1 MKLVDLKTGQKLNLG
16 FGLLLVLLVLVAVV
30 GAVALRYYQKAS
42 QKAEYVNFA
51 DAYFI
56 TAMVDAGNYRYLQ
69 DELYYQKAL
78 DNCDST
84 YQQMDLLMELMSD
97 EGQIAEMAEVTKD
110 LGVYVASLENTHLLI
125 GDRKQLLAEVKR
137 LGDGIGNLI
146 GYSNI
151 NLVNAR
157 MNYLYYISYND
168 STAIGRC
175 LAAMKQLNRQSTGEV
190 ETLSRQYITEV
201 EKLLPL
207 MAEMSKADESQRSLG
222 QSIMERLDG
231 EAVVISEEAAAANDR
246 AMLGLV
252 LLTVLA
258 VAYGIYIS
266 LKVGNYFRKAVVDN
280 VRLVE
285 KVASGE
291 LMVNVDQA
299 SLATKDEFGDLA
311 RAMDQ
316 LINRLRDIL
325 SGVRNSA
332 EQVNIAGAQTSS
344 ASQQLSQGANEQ
356 ASGVEEISSTMEE
369 IAGNVQQ
376 NTDNSQRAEKIVV
389 NLSKEFTLVGQAASG
404 SLESVRNISEK
415 INIITDIAI
424 QTNILALN
432 AAVEA
437 ARAGEHGRGFSVVA
451 TEIRR
456 LAERSKVAAT
466 EIVDL
471 ASSSVKVTEEAAG
484 RFVSLIAE
492 IENTTRLVQEIAAAS
507 IEQNSG
513 VAQVNDAIQQL
524 NGITQQNAA
533 ASEQL
538 ASNAEEL
545 SSQAEHMK
553 EMIAYFKI
561 ADSYGSSVVRP
572 KDINVNACP
581 VSEAQITKT
590 NKSKKGSDTIQ
601 IDLNMQSGFETEYEK
616 F

>member
-42 QKAEYVNFA
+42 HKAEYVNFA

-69 DELYYQKAL
+69 DEMYYQMAL
-78 DNCDST
+78 NNCDST
-84 YQQMDLLMELMSD
+84 YQQMDLLMGLMSD
-97 EGQIAEMAEVTKD
+97 EGQMAEMTEVTKD
-110 LGVYVASLENTHLLI
+110 LGAYVASVENTHRLI
-125 GDRKQLLAEVKR
+125 GERKQLLAEVKR

-146 GYSNI
+146 GYNNL

-175 LAAMKQLNRQSTGEV
+175 LNAMKQLNRQSTGEV
-190 ETLSRQYITEV
+190 HTLSRQYISEV

-207 MAEMSKADESQRSLG
+207 MAEMEKADEYQRTLG
-222 QSIMERLDG
+222 SSIMGRLDG
-231 EAVVISEEAAAANDR
+231 ETIVISEEAAAANNR
-246 AMLGLV
+246 ALLGLF

-258 VAYGIYIS
+258 VAYGVYIS
-266 LKVGNYFRKAVVDN
+266 LRVGNYFRKAVVDN

-291 LMVNVDQA
+291 LMVNVDKA
-299 SLATKDEFGDLA
+299 SLVAKDEFGDLA

-325 SGVRNSA
+325 SGVSNSA
-332 EQVNIAGAQTSS
+332 ENVNIAGVQTSS

-389 NLSKEFTLVGQAASG
+389 NLSKEFALVGQAASG

-471 ASSSVKVTEEAAG
+471 AASSVKVTEEAAG
-484 RFVSLIAE
+484 RFVGLIAE

-545 SSQAEHMK
+545 SSQAEHLK

-561 ADSYGSSVVRP
+561 DGTIGSSVVRP
-572 KDINVNACP
+572 KDISMNACP
-581 VSEAQITKT
+581 VSEAQNTKVS
-590 NKSKKGSDTIQ
+590 KGKKGSDPIQ
-601 IDLNMQSGFETEYEK
+601 IDLNLKGGFESEYEK

>member
-30 GAVALRYYQKAS
+30 GAVALSYYQKAS
-42 QKAEYVNFA
+42 KKAEYVNFA

-56 TAMVDAGNYRYLQ
+56 TAMVDAGNYRHLQ
-69 DELYYQKAL
+69 HEEDYQSAL
-78 DNCDST
+78 NNCDST
-84 YQQMDLLMELMSD
+84 LQQVDLLLELISD
-97 EGQIAEMAEVTKD
+97 EEQMADMIEVKKD
-110 LGVYVASLENTHLLI
+110 LSEYVASVEQTHRLI
-125 GDRKQLLAEVKR
+125 QERKQMLAEVKS
-137 LGDGIGNLI
+137 LGDGIGELV
-146 GYSNI
+146 GYTNI

-157 MNYLYYISYND
+157 MNYLYFLSYND
-168 STAIGRC
+168 PNAVDRC
-175 LAAMKQLNRQSTGEV
+175 LTAMKQLNRQSTGEV
-190 ETLSRQYITEV
+190 QSFSKQYIANV
-201 EKLLPL
+201 EHLVPL
-207 MAEMSKADESQRSLG
+207 VAEMDKANAYQRTLG
-222 QSIMERLDG
+222 DSIMGKLDG
-231 EAVVISEEAAAANDR
+231 EAIVISKEADAANQR
-246 AMLGLV
+246 AMLGLI

-258 VAYGIYIS
+258 VAYGIYVS

-285 KVASGE
+285 QVAAGN
-291 LMVNVDQA
+291 LNVKAEQQ
-299 SLATKDEFGDLA
+299 SLVAKDEFGDLS
-311 RAMDQ
+311 RATDQ
-316 LINRLRDIL
+316 LINRLRNIL

-332 EQVNIAGAQTSS
+332 EQVNIAGGQTSS

-376 NTDNSQRAEKIVV
+376 NTDNSQHAEKIVV
-389 NLSKEFTLVGQAASG
+389 NLSKEFSLVGQAASG

-507 IEQNSG
+507 TEQNSG
-513 VAQVNDAIQQL
+513 VAQVNEAIQQL
-524 NGITQQNAA
+524 NSITQQNAA

-561 ADSYGSSVVRP
+561 DDSSGATTGSVKKSSA
-572 KDINVNACP
+572 KSCP
-581 VSEAQITKT
+581 VSESQIIKGRPV
-590 NKSKKGSDTIQ
+590 KKGSDQIQ
-601 IDLNMQSGFETEYEK
+601 IDLNMKSGFESEYEK

>member
-30 GAVALRYYQKAS
+30 GAVALQYYQKAS
-42 QKAEYVNFA
+42 KKAEYVNFA

-69 DELYYQKAL
+69 EELYFQKAM

-84 YQQMDLLMELMSD
+84 TQQMDLLMGLMSD
-97 EGQIAEMAEVTKD
+97 ERQIAEMLEVTKD
-110 LGVYVASLENTHLLI
+110 LETYVASVENTRRLVQV
-125 GDRKQLLAEVKR
+125 RKQLLAEVKR

-146 GYSNI
+146 GYSNL

-157 MNYLYYISYND
+157 MNYLYYLSYND
-168 STAIGRC
+168 SSAIGRC
-175 LAAMKQLNRQSTGEV
+175 VNYMKLLNKQSTGEV
-190 ETLSRQYITEV
+190 QSLSKQYIAEV

-207 MAEMSKADESQRSLG
+207 MAEMEKSDEHQRSLG
-222 QSIMERLDG
+222 DSIMGRLDG
-231 EAVVISEEAAAANDR
+231 ETIVISDETAAANNR
-246 AMLGLV
+246 AMVGLIV
-252 LLTVLA
+252 LTILA
-258 VAYGIYIS
+258 VSYGVYIS
-266 LKVGNYFRKAVVDN
+266 LRVGKYFRTAVVDN
-280 VRLVE
+280 VQLVE
-285 KVASGE
+285 QLAAGY
-291 LMVNVDQA
+291 LNVQA
-299 SLATKDEFGDLA
+299 NTESLVSKDEFGDLS
-311 RAMDQ
+311 RATDQ

-332 EQVNIAGAQTSS
+332 EQVNIAGGQTSS

-389 NLSKEFTLVGQAASG
+389 NLSKEFALVGQAASG

-415 INIITDIAI
+415 INIITDISI

-437 ARAGEHGRGFSVVA
+437 ARAGEHGRGFAVVA

-484 RFVSLIAE
+484 RFVGLISE

-507 IEQNSG
+507 VEQNSG
-513 VAQVNDAIQQL
+513 VAQVNEAIQQL

-553 EMIAYFKI
+553 EMVAYFKI
-561 ADSYGSSVVRP
+561 DDSSGATAGRAKESSI
-572 KDINVNACP
+572 KANP
-581 VSEAQITKT
+581 VSQAQITKAT
-590 NKSKKGSDTIQ
+590 KGKKGSDSIQ
-601 IDLNMQSGFETEYEK
+601 IDLNMKSGFESEYEK

>member
-125 GDRKQLLAEVKR
+125 GDRKQLLVEVKR

-168 STAIGRC
+168 SAAIGRC

-572 KDINVNACP
+572 KDTNVNACP